1 MGIFFPSKCTSHL
14 NIKNKNLIKEKK
26 IELQKH
32 IVYISLTGNIKVGI
46 TIKKN
51 FKIRL
56 IDQGSIKAIKLAETP
71 NRYIS
76 GLIENICKKKIS
88 DRTNFRRMLTN
99 KFIKNINLKKIK
111 NTLINLILKK
121 SKIYKKYI
129 INNNKIYKFIYP
141 IIKYPK
147 KIKILNLIKKKYIK
161 NKKLIGIKGQYLIFK
176 KNYVLNIR
184 NHIGYSINIKF

>member
-1 MGIFFPSKCTSHL
+1 
-14 NIKNKNLIKEKK
+14 
-26 IELQKH
+26 
-32 IVYISLTGNIKVGI
+32 
-46 TIKKN
+46 
-51 FKIRL
+51 
-56 IDQGSIKAIKLAETP
+56 
-71 NRYIS
+71 
-76 GLIENICKKKIS
+76 
-88 DRTNFRRMLTN
+88 MLTN